1 MMLTKPKLKSGV
13 RVEMVPPD
21 EVFLL
26 REQESLVENLP
37 SAIALKGTIYQSI
50 FPLLN
55 GNYTT
60 DEISDCLQDRISSA
74 EIYYA
79 LMLLTQQGYLVE
91 GEDSQMSQSIESICQ
106 GLKIDSQQAD
116 RGLKTTTV
124 AVNNLTDLDL
134 SDFFATLASL
144 QIKVVET
151 AQPVDLKI
159 IITDNYLA
167 KSLEQIDRYALENSE
182 PWLLI
187 NPLGINPWIGPL
199 FVPGKTACWHCLKQ
213 RLTINSPIESYIQR
227 HCPAKVPFS
236 APLTFLPTSV
246 NIALNIAATEI
257 FKWVTGDRQLGIEG
271 TLIRYNARSTAI
283 DKHAVIKRPQCQSC
297 GERDFI
303 DRQPQPIKLEHRLKT
318 SIDDGG
324 YRICSP
330 AETLKQHAHQI
341 SPITGIVR
349 GISKIPVAGS
359 DLNHTYV
366 AKHHFAP
373 NFDDL
378 DSLHLNI
385 VGRSAGKGKTESQAQ
400 ASAVC
405 EAIER
410 YSGSFDGDEIRH
422 KHSYR
427 SLGELAIHPNRCMQF
442 SSTQYQQRHSWNQDC
457 TGWFQQVPAPFDEES
472 IVEWTPVWSL
482 TDRTF
487 KYLPTAY
494 CYHGYPQTAP
504 PMCWADSNGCASGN
518 TLEEAI
524 LQGFMEVVERDC
536 VAIWWYNRLQRPQ
549 VDLSS
554 FDDPYFP
561 ALKAEYSSLNRDLWV
576 LDITNDLGIP
586 TFVAI
591 TCRLDR
597 AVEDIVLGFGT
608 HFDPTVAIGR
618 ALTEVNQILP
628 NVLVVNA
635 DGTTKYPQAY
645 NPLAIEWW
653 QTATRADRPYLC
665 PDERSPPRKKSD
677 YVERWH
683 DDIFAD
689 ILTCQQIVENLGMEF
704 LVLDQTRPD
713 AGLKVAKTIIPGMR
727 HIWKRLAPGRLYEVP
742 VKLGWLEQ
750 PHQESQ
756 LNPFP
761 MWM

>member
-1 MMLTKPKLKSGV
+1 MMLSKPKLKSCI
-13 RVEMVPPD
+13 RVEMVSPD
-21 EVFLL
+21 EVFLIG
-26 REQESLVENLP
+26 EQES
-37 SAIALKGTIYQSI
+37 IALKGTIYQSI

-60 DEISDCLQDRISSA
+60 DEILEYLQDRISSA

-91 GEDSQMSQSIESICQ
+91 GEDSQVSQSIESICQ
-106 GLKIDSQQAD
+106 GLKIDLQQAD
-116 RGLKTTTV
+116 QRLKTTIV

-134 SDFFATLASL
+134 SDFFAILGSL
-144 QIKVVET
+144 QIKVFKTE
-151 AQPVDLKI
+151 QPVDLRI

-167 KSLEQIDRYALENSE
+167 ESLHQIDRHALEQSE

-187 NPLGINPWIGPL
+187 NPLGITPWIGPL
-199 FVPGKTACWHCLKQ
+199 LVPEKTACWHCLKQ
-213 RLTINSPIESYIQR
+213 RLTINSPIKSYIQR
-227 HCPAKVPFS
+227 HCLDKKPLS
-236 APLTFLPTSV
+236 APVTFLPTSI

-257 FKWVTGDRQLGIEG
+257 FKWVTQDRQSEIEG
-271 TLIRYNARSTAI
+271 TLIRYNTRSTEI
-283 DKHAVIKRPQCQSC
+283 DKHVLIKRPQCKSC
-297 GERDFI
+297 GVTDLL
-303 DRQPQPIKLEHRLKT
+303 DRQPQPIKLEPRSKT
-318 SIDDGG
+318 LLNDGG

-330 AETLKQHAHQI
+330 AETLKQQEHHI

-349 GISKIPVAGS
+349 GISKIPVAGFA
-359 DLNHTYV
+359 LNHTYV

-378 DSLHLNI
+378 ENLHLNI
-385 VGRSAGKGKTESQAQ
+385 VGRSAGKGQTESQAQ
-400 ASAVC
+400 ASAFC

-410 YSGSFDGDEIRH
+410 YSGSFEGDEI
-422 KHSYR
+422 KHQNSYR
-427 SLGELAIHPNRCMQF
+427 NLGELAIHPNHCMQF
-442 SSTQYQQRHSWNQDC
+442 SPTQYQQRKSWNQNC
-457 TGWFQQVPAPFDEES
+457 TGWFQKVPVPFDEES
-472 IVEWTPVWSL
+472 IIEWTPVWSL
-482 TDRTF
+482 TNNTF

-494 CYHGYPQTAP
+494 CYHGYPQTTQ

-524 LQGFMEVVERDC
+524 LQGFMEIVERDC
-536 VAIWWYNRLQRPQ
+536 VAIWWYNRLQRPS

-554 FDDPYFP
+554 FEDPYFL
-561 ALKAEYSSLNRDLWV
+561 ALKAEYSSLHRDLWV
-576 LDITNDLGIP
+576 LDITNDFDIP

-591 TCRLDR
+591 TCQLDCV
-597 AVEDIVLGFGT
+597 VEDIVLGFGT

-628 NVLVVNA
+628 NVLVTNA
-635 DGTTKYPQAY
+635 DGATKYPQAY

-653 QTATRADRPYLC
+653 QTATRANQPYLC
-665 PDERSPPRKKSD
+665 PDERFPPRKKSD
-677 YVERWH
+677 YVELWN

-689 ILTCQQIVENLGMEF
+689 ILTCQQIVENLGLEF

-713 AGLKVAKTIIPGMR
+713 AGLKVAKTMIPGMR

-742 VKLGWLEQ
+742 VNLGWLTQ

>member
-1 MMLTKPKLKSGV
+1 MMLSKPKLKSGV

-26 REQESLVENLP
+26 GEQDSL
-37 SAIALKGTIYQSI
+37 ALKGTIYQSI
-50 FPLLN
+50 VPLLN
-55 GNYTT
+55 GRYTT
-60 DEISDCLQDRISSA
+60 DEISDYLQDRISSA

-79 LMLLTQQGYLVE
+79 LMLLMQQGYLVE
-91 GEDSQMSQSIESICQ
+91 DKDSQVSQSIESICE
-106 GLKIDSQQAD
+106 GLKIDLQQAD

-159 IITDNYLA
+159 IITDSYLA
-167 KSLEQIDRYALENSE
+167 GSLQQIDRSALENSE

-187 NPLGINPWIGPL
+187 NPLGITPWIGPL

-227 HCPAKVPFS
+227 HCPERVLLS
-236 APLTFLPTSV
+236 APLTFLPASV

-257 FKWVTGDRQLGIEG
+257 FKWVTRDRQSGIEG
-271 TLIRYNARSTAI
+271 ILIS
-283 DKHAVIKRPQCQSC
+283 IKRPQCQSC
-297 GERDFI
+297 GERDPI
-303 DRQPQPIKLEHRLKT
+303 DRQPQPIKLEHRSKT

-330 AETLKQHAHQI
+330 AETLKQQEHHL

-349 GISKIPVAGS
+349 SISKIPVAGS
-359 DLNHTYV
+359 YLNHTYV

-378 DSLHLNI
+378 DNLHLNI
-385 VGRSAGKGKTESQAQ
+385 VGRSAGKGKTELQAR

-422 KHSYR
+422 QHSYR
-427 SLGELAIHPNRCMQF
+427 SLGELAIHPHLCMQF
-442 SSTQYQQRHSWNQDC
+442 SPNQYQQRHTWNQDC
-457 TGWFQQVPAPFDEES
+457 TGWFQKVPAPFDEES

-494 CYHGYPQTAP
+494 CYYGYPQTAP

-536 VAIWWYNRLQRPQ
+536 VAIWWYNMLQRPQ
-549 VDLSS
+549 VDLTS
-554 FDDPYFP
+554 FDDPYFQS
-561 ALKAEYSSLNRDLWV
+561 LKAEYSSLNRDLWV
-576 LDITNDLGIP
+576 LDITSDLEIP

-597 AVEDIVLGFGT
+597 HIEDIVLGFGT

-628 NVLVVNA
+628 NVLVANA
-635 DGTTKYPQAY
+635 DGATKYPQAY

-653 QTATRADRPYLC
+653 QTATRVNQPYLC
-665 PDERSPPRKKSD
+665 PDERSPPRQKSD

-683 DDIFAD
+683 DDLCAD
-689 ILTCQQIVENLGMEF
+689 IITCQQIVESLGLEF

-727 HIWKRLAPGRLYEVP
+727 HLWKRLAPGRLYEVP
-742 VKLGWLEQ
+742 VHLGWLTQ

>member
-1 MMLTKPKLKSGV
+1 
-13 RVEMVPPD
+13 MVPPD

-26 REQESLVENLP
+26 GEQES
-37 SAIALKGTIYQSI
+37 IALKGTIYKLLM
-50 FPLLN
+50 PLLN

-60 DEISDCLQDRISSA
+60 DEIADCLQDRTSSA

-79 LMLLTQQGYLVE
+79 LMLLTQKGYLVAA
-91 GEDSQMSQSIESICQ
+91 EDCQNHQSIESICQ
-106 GLKIDSQQAD
+106 VLKIDLPQAD
-116 RGLKTTTV
+116 RGLKATTV
-124 AVNNLTDLDL
+124 AVHNLTCLDL
-134 SDFFATLASL
+134 SDFLVTLASL

-151 AQPVDLKI
+151 EKPADLKI

-167 KSLEQIDRYALENSE
+167 ESLQQIDRDARANSE

-187 NPLGINPWIGPL
+187 NPLGMTPWVGPL

-213 RLTINSPIESYIQR
+213 RLTINLPIESYLQR
-227 HCPAKVPFS
+227 HCPERVPLS
-236 APLTFLPTSV
+236 VPLTFLPVSV

-257 FKWVTGDRQLGIEG
+257 FKWVTGDRQSGIEG
-271 TLIRYNARSTAI
+271 TLISYHSRSTEI
-283 DKHAVIKRPQCQSC
+283 HKHTVIKRPQCLSC
-297 GERDFI
+297 GERDL
-303 DRQPQPIKLEHRLKT
+303 QPQPIKLEHRST
-318 SIDDGG
+318 TVRNDGG

-330 AETLKQHAHQI
+330 AATLQQHEHQI

-349 GISKIPVAGS
+349 GISKIPVAGT

-378 DSLHLNI
+378 ENLHLNI
-385 VGRSAGKGKTESQAQ
+385 VGRSAGKGKTESQAK
-400 ASAVC
+400 ASAFC

-410 YSGSFDGDEIRH
+410 YSGSFDGDEIRS

-427 SLGELAIHPNRCMQF
+427 SLGELAIHPNHCMHF
-442 SSTQYQQRHSWNQDC
+442 SPSQYQQRQSWNQAC

-472 IVEWTPVWSL
+472 IVEWTPVWSF
-482 TDRTF
+482 TDRIF

-494 CYHGYPQTAP
+494 CYYGYPQTAP
-504 PMCWADSNGCASGN
+504 PMCWGDSNGCASGN

-536 VAIWWYNRLQRPQ
+536 VGIWWYNRLQRPQ
-549 VDLSS
+549 VDLTS
-554 FDDPYFP
+554 FDDPYFA
-561 ALKAEYSSLNRDLWV
+561 ALKADYLKRDRDLWV
-576 LDITNDLGIP
+576 LDITSDLGIP

-591 TCRLDR
+591 TRRLDR

-608 HFDPTVAIGR
+608 HFDPTLAIGR

-628 NVLVVNA
+628 NVLVTNG
-635 DGTTKYPQAY
+635 DGSTKYPRSY

-653 QTATRADRPYLC
+653 QTATLANQPYLC
-665 PDERSPPRKKSD
+665 PDERLPQRKKSD
-677 YVERWH
+677 YVDRANH
-683 DDIFAD
+683 DLFED
-689 ILTCQQIVENLGMEF
+689 ILTCQQIVESLGMEF

-727 HIWKRLAPGRLYEVP
+727 HLWKRLAPGRLYDVP
-742 VKLGWLEQ
+742 VSLGWLTQ
-750 PHQESQ
+750 PHRESQ